1 MTIIRQ
7 LPRDMSALCGKADD
21 AEPQL
26 LSGWCCGATDTDA
39 AGVIDTQSESKS
51 GDTNSMVKSEGTRT
65 AALDKSN
72 MVARYPPIVFS
83 PVDESKLTT
92 AQQRSIADRSLAE
105 STYVDDNDEGLY
117 MVLAGIIDISQ
128 LATNAAKFGDKIVY
142 SMGYGNETLVSGAE
156 QTASSTDTS
165 EKRSSEDDDD
175 TSAMSSTRALIPRW
189 VDLTPKSEDDPKEKN
204 QDINDVKTKTKNRNK
219 LSKFLFKRKKKSPE
233 QTPSSDTSTATST
246 MSSLGLCTAWGG
258 K

>member
-39 AGVIDTQSESKS
+39 SGEFDTQSESKS
-51 GDTNSMVKSEGTRT
+51 SDTNSMVKSEGTQT
-65 AALDKSN
+65 AALSKFRN
-72 MVARYPPIVFS
+72 NARYPPIVFT

-92 AQQRSIADRSLAE
+92 AKQRSIADRSIAE

-117 MVLAGIIDISQ
+117 MVLAGIIDISR

-189 VDLTPKSEDDPKEKN
+189 VDLTPKDKDDPKGKN
-204 QDINDVKTKTKNRNK
+204 QDINDDKTKKKNRNK
-219 LSKFLFKRKKKSPE
+219 LSKFLFKRNKKSAFVAS
-233 QTPSSDTSTATST
+233 PSDISTAPST